1 MVYGPEVT
9 ICYPIQNSVRSF
21 GDRHPMST
29 KTREQRLQS
38 AARRRGLKLVLD
50 RYSAKAIGR
59 DRYFLRPIW
68 DARHAVRALPG
79 GRCKLVNISGGRR
92 QAASLMLLDEI
103 ERILD
108 GWSEA
113 KPFAPAR
120 LAWQAGVVEASN
132 DRRHV

>member
-1 MVYGPEVT
+1 MAA
-9 ICYPIQNSVRSF
+9 
-21 GDRHPMST
+21 
-29 KTREQRLQS
+29 KTREDRLQS

-50 RYSAKAIGR
+50 RYSAKATGH

-68 DARHAVRALPG
+68 DARHAVRALPDG
-79 GRCKLVNISGGRR
+79 CCKLVNISGGRR

-103 ERILD
+103 EQILD

-120 LAWQAGVVEASN
+120 LPWQAGVVETSS
-132 DRRHV
+132 DRRHA

>member
-1 MVYGPEVT
+1 MNEPALKEQALRVASGPFAGMTLLADVCWGDGDMAPKLLGVYEAEL
-9 ICYPIQNSVRSF
+9 
-21 GDRHPMST
+21 HP
-29 KTREQRLQS
+29 
-38 AARRRGLKLVLD
+38 VI
-50 RYSAKAIGR
+50 AKAIGR

-103 ERILD
+103 EQILD

-120 LAWQAGVVEASN
+120 LPWQAGVVEASN
-132 DRRHV
+132 DRRRV